1 MKIAAISR
9 GGVLRVDA
17 HTRAGVFVLLEQ
29 VDVAFEGGGFFRIP
43 RGFPFDGASIPPR
56 ARSVIQ
62 SLTTAGSVLY
72 VVHDAAYCTG
82 ATWISPKGHRRA
94 VSRALA
100 DRMTLALARFLGLA
114 ADDRLEVYAAL
125 RLGGGGSYQQR
136 AITQTLGEWLRAAA

>member
-56 ARSVIQ
+56 ARSLIQ

-72 VVHDAAYCTG
+72 VVHDAAYATG
-82 ATWISPKGHRRA
+82 ATWITPSGARIGISRKRA
-94 VSRALA
+94 DMMAQAV
-100 DRMTLALARFLGLA
+100 ARFLGLA
-114 ADDRLEVYAAL
+114 GDDDFEVYAAL
-125 RLGGGGSYQQR
+125 RIGGGGSYRQR
-136 AITQTLGEWLRAAA
+136 AITQTLEEWKRAA